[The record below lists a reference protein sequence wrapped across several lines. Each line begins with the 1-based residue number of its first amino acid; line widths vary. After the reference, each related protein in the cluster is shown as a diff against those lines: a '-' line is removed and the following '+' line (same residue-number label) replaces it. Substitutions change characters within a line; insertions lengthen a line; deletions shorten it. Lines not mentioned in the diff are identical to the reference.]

1 MVSLQHHDKTWTF
14 KTFFLVLVVVKVLMF
29 HFYDLKKVK
38 ERKKDGYIIMYG

>member
-1 MVSLQHHDKTWTF
+1 MIKLELLRPFS
-14 KTFFLVLVVVKVLMF
+14 LVLVVVKVLMF